1 MMFEPESKDQMTQ
14 KPSRAPA
21 MRDVAQLAGV
31 SAQTVSRVLSDHPNV
46 QPATRKAVKE
56 AARALGYRRN
66 ATARALVTGRS
77 NMIGVITLS
86 TSSYSRMTL
95 IVGIEREAAARG
107 YSVTFVSI
115 TNLSARSL
123 EEGLGRLVAQGV
135 DGIIT
140 AVPLQDSTSEV
151 DNLLN
156 EVPSVAIDSPLPAG
170 GQAVTFDQAHAAR
183 LAVEH
188 LLERGHTNIWHLAGP
203 KDWIESETRISGWR
217 TALET
222 AGLAVPPELYG
233 DWSAESGYR
242 AGLILGRMPDVTAV
256 FVASDEMAFGLIKA
270 VTELGRRVPDDI
282 SVVGIDD
289 IELAPYCTPPLTTV
303 RQPLE
308 DIGRQA
314 VRHLDGEL
322 SDHAP
327 DAVPAKAGPIV
338 PQLIVRAS
346 TASH

>member
-1 MMFEPESKDQMTQ
+1 MAQ
-14 KPSRAPA
+14 KPHRAPS

-46 QPATRKAVKE
+46 QAETRQAVKE
-56 AARALGYRRN
+56 AARSLGYRRN

-86 TSSYSRMTL
+86 SSSYSRMTL

-115 TNLSARSL
+115 TDLSARSL
-123 EEGLGRLVAQGV
+123 EAGLSRLVAQGV

-140 AVPLQDSTSEV
+140 AVPLQGSSAEV
-151 DNLLN
+151 ESLLN

-170 GQAVTFDQAHAAR
+170 QQVVAFDQVHAAR

-188 LLERGHTNIWHLAGP
+188 LIERGHTNIWHVAGP
-203 KDWIESETRISGWR
+203 KDWVESDARITGWR
-217 TALET
+217 NALES
-222 AGLAVPPELYG
+222 AELQVPPEIYG

-270 VTELGRRVPDDI
+270 VTELGRSVPGDI

-289 IELAPYCTPPLTTV
+289 IELAHYCTPPLTTV

-308 DIGRQA
+308 EIGRHA
-314 VRHLDGEL
+314 VRHLDSELGEV
-322 SDHAP
+322 
-327 DAVPAKAGPIV
+327 DARGSRAETMLITPE
-338 PQLIVRAS
+338 LIVRSS
-346 TASH
+346 TTNR

>member
-1 MMFEPESKDQMTQ
+1 MIQ
-14 KPSRAPA
+14 KPTRSPS

-46 QPATRKAVKE
+46 QPATRQSVKE
-56 AARALGYRRN
+56 AARSLGYRRN

-123 EEGLGRLVAQGV
+123 EEGLSRLVAQGV

-140 AVPLQDSTSEV
+140 AIPLQDSTAEV
-151 DNLLN
+151 DNLLR

-170 GQAVTFDQAHAAR
+170 EQAVTFDQAEAAR

-188 LLERGHTNIWHLAGP
+188 LIACGHTNIWHVAGP
-203 KDWIESETRISGWR
+203 KDWIESETRIAGWR
-217 TALET
+217 GALE
-222 AGLAVPPELYG
+222 AAKLPVPPELYG

-242 AGLILGRMPDVTAV
+242 SGLILGRMPDVTAV
-256 FVASDEMAFGLIKA
+256 FVASDEMAFGLIAA
-270 VTELGRRVPDDI
+270 VKDLGRKVPEDI

-289 IELAPYCTPPLTTV
+289 IELAPYCSPPLTTV

-308 DIGRQA
+308 EIGRQA
-314 VRHLDGEL
+314 VRQLDQEL
-322 SDHAP
+322 SEDGGQLSP
-327 DAVPAKAGPIV
+327 GQAGPIV
-338 PQLIVRAS
+338 PELIVRSS
-346 TASH
+346 TAKR

>member
-1 MMFEPESKDQMTQ
+1 MAQ
-14 KPSRAPA
+14 KPSRAPS

-46 QPATRKAVKE
+46 QPETRQAVRE
-56 AARALGYRRN
+56 AARSLGYRRN

-77 NMIGVITLS
+77 NMLGVITLS
-86 TSSYSRMTL
+86 SSSYSRMTL

-115 TNLSARSL
+115 TDLSARSL
-123 EEGLGRLVAQGV
+123 EEGLSRLVAQGV

-140 AVPLQDSTSEV
+140 AVPLQGSSAEV
-151 DNLLN
+151 ESLLN

-170 GQAVTFDQAHAAR
+170 QQVVAFDQVHAAR

-188 LLERGHTNIWHLAGP
+188 LIERGHTNIWHVAGP
-203 KDWIESETRISGWR
+203 QDWVESDARITGWKD
-217 TALET
+217 ALES
-222 AGLAVPPELYG
+222 AGLQVPPEIYG
-233 DWSAESGYR
+233 DWSAASGYR

-270 VTELGRRVPDDI
+270 VTELGRTVPGDI

-308 DIGRQA
+308 EIGRHA
-314 VRHLDGEL
+314 VQQLDSELGEHQE
-322 SDHAP
+322 DEPRNHTRFITP
-327 DAVPAKAGPIV
+327 E
-338 PQLIVRAS
+338 LIVRSS
-346 TASH
+346 TSTR

>member
-1 MMFEPESKDQMTQ
+1 MKDTMNQ
-14 KPSRAPA
+14 KPSRSPS

-46 QPATRKAVKE
+46 QPATRQSVKE
-56 AARALGYRRN
+56 AARSLGYRRN

-123 EEGLGRLVAQGV
+123 EEGLSRLVAQGV

-140 AVPLQDSTSEV
+140 AIPLQDSTAEV
-151 DNLLN
+151 DNLLQ

-170 GQAVTFDQAHAAR
+170 EQAVTFDQAQAAR

-188 LLERGHTNIWHLAGP
+188 LIACGHTNIWHVAGP
-203 KDWIESETRISGWR
+203 KDWIESETRIAGWR
-217 TALET
+217 DALE
-222 AGLAVPPELYG
+222 AANLPVPPELFG

-242 AGLILGRMPDVTAV
+242 SGLILGRMPEVTAV
-256 FVASDEMAFGLIKA
+256 FVASDEMAFGLIAA
-270 VTELGRRVPDDI
+270 VKELGRRVPEDI

-289 IELAPYCTPPLTTV
+289 IELAQYCAPPLTTV

-308 DIGRQA
+308 EIGRQA
-314 VRHLDGEL
+314 VRQLDSEL
-322 SDHAP
+322 SEHGDTQFSSQ
-327 DAVPAKAGPIV
+327 AGPIV
-338 PQLIVRAS
+338 PELILRSS
-346 TASH
+346 TAKR

>member
-1 MMFEPESKDQMTQ
+1 MTQ

-31 SAQTVSRVLSDHPNV
+31 SAQTVSRVLSEHPNV
-46 QPATRKAVKE
+46 QPATRQAVKE

-123 EEGLGRLVAQGV
+123 EEGLSRLVAQGV

-151 DNLLN
+151 DSLLS

-170 GQAVTFDQAHAAR
+170 EQAVTFDQEHAAR

-203 KDWIESETRISGWR
+203 KDWIESETRIAGWR
-217 TALET
+217 AALEA
-222 AGLAVPPELYG
+222 AGLSVPPELYG

-270 VTELGRRVPDDI
+270 VKELGRRVPEDI
-282 SVVGIDD
+282 SVVAIDD
-289 IELAPYCTPPLTTV
+289 IELAPYCSPPLTTV

-308 DIGRQA
+308 EIGRQA
-314 VRHLDGEL
+314 VRQLNFEL
-322 SDHAP
+322 AEQATEEAP
-327 DAVPAKAGPIV
+327 AAPSPIV
-338 PQLIVRAS
+338 PELIIRAS
-346 TASH
+346 TTNR

>member
-1 MMFEPESKDQMTQ
+1 MNQ
-14 KPSRAPA
+14 KPSRAPS

-46 QPATRKAVKE
+46 QPATRQSVKE
-56 AARALGYRRN
+56 AARSLGYRRN

-123 EEGLGRLVAQGV
+123 EEGLSRLVAQGV

-140 AVPLQDSTSEV
+140 AIPLQDSTTEV
-151 DNLLN
+151 DNLLA

-170 GQAVTFDQAHAAR
+170 EQAVTFDQAQAAR

-188 LLERGHTNIWHLAGP
+188 LISCGHTNIWHVAGP
-203 KDWIESETRISGWR
+203 KDWIESETRIAGWR
-217 TALET
+217 DALE
-222 AGLAVPPELYG
+222 AANLPVPPELFG

-242 AGLILGRMPDVTAV
+242 SGLILGRMPEVTAV
-256 FVASDEMAFGLIKA
+256 FVASDEMAFGLITA
-270 VTELGRRVPDDI
+270 VKELGRRVPEDI

-289 IELAPYCTPPLTTV
+289 IELAPYCAPPLTTV

-308 DIGRQA
+308 EIGRQA
-314 VRHLDGEL
+314 VRQLDSEL
-322 SDHAP
+322 SEHGGTHSSGQ
-327 DAVPAKAGPIV
+327 AGPIV
-338 PQLIVRAS
+338 PELILRSS
-346 TASH
+346 TAKR

>member
-1 MMFEPESKDQMTQ
+1 MKEQ
-14 KPSRAPA
+14 KPHRAPS

-31 SAQTVSRVLSDHPNV
+31 SAQTVSRALSDHPNV
-46 QPATRKAVKE
+46 QPETRQAVKD
-56 AARALGYRRN
+56 AAKSLGYRRN
-66 ATARALVTGRS
+66 ATARALVTGKS

-123 EEGLGRLVAQGV
+123 EDGLGRLVAQGV

-140 AVPLQDSTSEV
+140 AIPLQDSSTEV
-151 DNLLN
+151 ENLLS
-156 EVPSVAIDSPLPAG
+156 EVPSVAIDTPLPAG
-170 GQAVTFDQAHAAR
+170 EQVVGFDQGHAAR

-188 LLERGHTNIWHLAGP
+188 LIECGHTNIWHVAGP
-203 KDWIESETRISGWR
+203 KDWIESEARIAGWR
-217 TALET
+217 RALEEHQ
-222 AGLAVPPELYG
+222 LPVPPEIYG

-242 AGLILGRMPDVTAV
+242 AGLILGRMPDATAA

-270 VTELGRRVPDDI
+270 VKELGRCVPEDI
-282 SVVGIDD
+282 SVVSIDD
-289 IELAPYCTPPLTTV
+289 IELAAYCAPPLTTV

-308 DIGRQA
+308 EMGRHA
-314 VRHLDGEL
+314 VRHLDVLLGDEEAL
-322 SDHAP
+322 EP
-327 DAVPAKAGPIV
+327 QAKTTFIV
-338 PQLIVRAS
+338 PELIVRSS
-346 TASH
+346 TAAR

>member
-1 MMFEPESKDQMTQ
+1 MNQ
-14 KPSRAPA
+14 KPSRSPS

-46 QPATRKAVKE
+46 QPATRQSVKD
-56 AARALGYRRN
+56 AARSLGYRRN

-123 EEGLGRLVAQGV
+123 EEGLSRLVAQGV

-140 AVPLQDSTSEV
+140 AIPLQDSTAEV
-151 DNLLN
+151 DNLLR

-170 GQAVTFDQAHAAR
+170 EQAVTFDQAQAAR
-183 LAVEH
+183 IAVEH
-188 LLERGHTNIWHLAGP
+188 LIARGHTNIWHVAGP
-203 KDWIESETRISGWR
+203 KDWIESETRIAGWR
-217 TALET
+217 EALE
-222 AGLAVPPELYG
+222 AADLPVPPELFG

-242 AGLILGRMPDVTAV
+242 SGLILGRMPEVTAV
-256 FVASDEMAFGLIKA
+256 FVASDEMAFGLIAA
-270 VTELGRRVPDDI
+270 VKDLGRKVPEDI

-289 IELAPYCTPPLTTV
+289 IELAPYCSPPLTTV

-308 DIGRQA
+308 EIGRQA
-314 VRHLDGEL
+314 VRQLDQDL
-322 SDHAP
+322 SEH
-327 DAVPAKAGPIV
+327 GGRLSSSQTEPIV
-338 PQLIVRAS
+338 PELIVRSS
-346 TASH
+346 TANR

>member
-1 MMFEPESKDQMTQ
+1 MNH
-14 KPSRAPA
+14 KPSRSPS

-46 QPATRKAVKE
+46 QPATRQNVKE
-56 AARALGYRRN
+56 AARSLGYRRN

-123 EEGLGRLVAQGV
+123 EEGLSRLVAQGV

-140 AVPLQDSTSEV
+140 AVPLQDSTAEV
-151 DNLLN
+151 DSLLS

-170 GQAVTFDQAHAAR
+170 EQAFTFDQAQAAR

-188 LLERGHTNIWHLAGP
+188 LIALGHTNIWHVAGP
-203 KDWIESETRISGWR
+203 KDWIESETRIAGWR
-217 TALET
+217 EALE
-222 AGLAVPPELYG
+222 AADLPVPPELFG

-242 AGLILGRMPDVTAV
+242 SGLILGRMPEVTAA
-256 FVASDEMAFGLIKA
+256 FVASDEMAFGLIAA
-270 VTELGRRVPDDI
+270 VKELGRRVPEDI

-289 IELAPYCTPPLTTV
+289 IELAPYCSPPLTTV

-308 DIGRQA
+308 EIGRQA
-314 VRHLDGEL
+314 VRQLDQDLSESGEQPL
-322 SDHAP
+322 PHQDGLIIP
-327 DAVPAKAGPIV
+327 E
-338 PQLIVRAS
+338 LIVRSS
-346 TASH
+346 TANRRTQPN

>member
-1 MMFEPESKDQMTQ
+1 MVQ
-14 KPSRAPA
+14 KPSRAPS

-46 QPATRKAVKE
+46 QPETRQAVRE
-56 AARALGYRRN
+56 AARSLGYRRN

-77 NMIGVITLS
+77 NMLGVITLS
-86 TSSYSRMTL
+86 SSSYSRMTL

-115 TNLSARSL
+115 TDLSARSL
-123 EEGLGRLVAQGV
+123 EEGLSRLVAQGV

-140 AVPLQDSTSEV
+140 AVPLQGSSAEV
-151 DNLLN
+151 ESLLN

-170 GQAVTFDQAHAAR
+170 QQVVAFDQVHAAR

-188 LLERGHTNIWHLAGP
+188 LIERGHTNIWHVAGP
-203 KDWIESETRISGWR
+203 KDWVESDARITGWR
-217 TALET
+217 DALES
-222 AGLAVPPELYG
+222 AGLQVPPEIYG
-233 DWSAESGYR
+233 DWSAASGYR

-270 VTELGRRVPDDI
+270 VTELGRAVPRDI

-308 DIGRQA
+308 EIGRHA
-314 VRHLDGEL
+314 VQQLDSELGEHEE
-322 SDHAP
+322 SEP
-327 DAVPAKAGPIV
+327 RNQTRFITPE
-338 PQLIVRAS
+338 LIVRSS
-346 TASH
+346 TSTR

>member
-1 MMFEPESKDQMTQ
+1 MAQ
-14 KPSRAPA
+14 KPSRAPS

-46 QPATRKAVKE
+46 QPDTRQAVRE
-56 AARALGYRRN
+56 AARSLGYRRN

-115 TNLSARSL
+115 TDLSARSL
-123 EEGLGRLVAQGV
+123 EEGLSRLVAQGV

-140 AVPLQDSTSEV
+140 AIPLQGSSAEV
-151 DNLLN
+151 ESLLN

-170 GQAVTFDQAHAAR
+170 QQVAAFDQVHAAR

-188 LLERGHTNIWHLAGP
+188 LIERGHTNIWHVAGP
-203 KDWIESETRISGWR
+203 QDWVESDARITGWR
-217 TALET
+217 DALES
-222 AGLAVPPELYG
+222 AGLQVPPEIYG
-233 DWSAESGYR
+233 DWSAASGYR

-270 VTELGRRVPDDI
+270 VTELGRAVPEDI

-308 DIGRQA
+308 EIGRHA
-314 VRHLDGEL
+314 VQQLDSELGE
-322 SDHAP
+322 HAQGGSRNQTRLITP
-327 DAVPAKAGPIV
+327 E
-338 PQLIVRAS
+338 LIVRSS
-346 TASH
+346 TSTR